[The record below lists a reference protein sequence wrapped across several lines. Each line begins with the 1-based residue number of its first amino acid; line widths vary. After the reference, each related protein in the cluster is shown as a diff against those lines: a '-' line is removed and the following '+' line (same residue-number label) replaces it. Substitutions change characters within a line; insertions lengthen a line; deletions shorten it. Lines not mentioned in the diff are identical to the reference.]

1 MTSDFI
7 KQKRA
12 MMKEQKNNESVF
24 GDLKNIID
32 SGDHLLLEKQLN
44 ILTPKLALNFL
55 FAEDEL
61 KRNHYSLLLTHAKA

>member
-24 GDLKNIID
+24 SDLKNIID
-32 SGDHLLLEKQLN
+32 SGDHLLLEKQLG

-61 KRNHYSLLLTHAKA
+61 KRNNYSLLLTHAKA